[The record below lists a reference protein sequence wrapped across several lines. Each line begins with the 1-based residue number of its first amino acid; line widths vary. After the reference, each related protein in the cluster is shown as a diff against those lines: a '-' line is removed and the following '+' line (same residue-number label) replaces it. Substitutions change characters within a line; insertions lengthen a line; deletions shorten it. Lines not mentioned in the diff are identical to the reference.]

1 LQFTVKAKQY
11 YLGFVSNEGRW
22 FLFTPAAQDFHRIP
36 VVDDGSMPFAGSQD
50 IRSAG
55 GDHRR
60 FKIKIQR
67 SIGEALEN

>member
-36 VVDDGSMPFAGSQD
+36 VVDDGSMPFAGFGWWRSQAVQNKNTKVD
-50 IRSAG
+50 R
-55 GDHRR
+55 
-60 FKIKIQR
+60 
-67 SIGEALEN
+67 